1 MRMINYCRCY
11 NFNFHKLLTLI
22 VLILSIST
30 SCSSGGGSNQV
41 LPVLPVILA
50 ELDSFSPADVPPGFA
65 PSGCNS
71 SATVEIWNDANGAEI
86 SNATVGINGVNLT
99 YNASAGIYQG
109 YLSVSPSERVTLSV
123 TIDGESYVTS
133 ATQFAT
139 YPRITSPESGAS
151 WYVGDP
157 HTLTWSDVTSYTDL
171 AYVVGVLD
179 AGDPSKLIWPSDN
192 YLLNL
197 SSDVTST
204 SIPANSMSVGNR
216 LAIAGIMSET
226 INSDYN
232 SYFIDLSVAGLTS
245 VPFNAV
251 PFAAPTNVVATA
263 GDGQISLSWAPV
275 KDALSYNIYWSTTA
289 AQATKAS
296 GTVIAGVTSPAL
308 HEGLSNRTRYYYV
321 VTAVT
326 GTGESTESTPVVSA
340 VPGTTLM
347 GGAVQGYPLP
357 TGHTALGHMIS
368 PLAGMQN
375 SYGSADGIGTA
386 ARFNDPWD
394 IATDGINLYVADALN
409 HTIRKVEIDNGK
421 VTTLAGK
428 PGISG
433 SDNGTGQAARF
444 YYPSGITTDGINLY
458 VADTNNQRIRKIMIS
473 TGEVTTVAGSGSA
486 GVIDGTGLSAG
497 FYDLKAITTDRT
509 NLYVVDFNTIRKIEI
524 STGKVTTLAG
534 STGSYSPWDSYADG
548 TGTAAKFY
556 RPEGITTDGTN
567 LYVADKENS
576 VIRKIVISSGEVTTL
591 AGAAQQSGTNDGAA
605 VYARFVYPTGIT
617 TDGTYLY
624 VTDVNP
630 GYPVSTPYGPSY
642 VTNTMIRMIT
652 IADGSTMTISLP
664 TYFHFAPGITTDG
677 ISLYIVDSTQVIDKW
692 Q

>member
-1 MRMINYCRCY
+1 MTLHVYRDRSVLTMRMMNYCRCY

-22 VLILSIST
+22 VLILSINT
-30 SCSSGGGSNQV
+30 SCTSGGGSNQV

-71 SATVEIWNDANGAEI
+71 SATVGIWNDANGAEI
-86 SNATVGINGVNLT
+86 SNATVDINGVNLA

-123 TIDGESYVTS
+123 AINGESYVTS

-139 YPRITSPESGAS
+139 YPGITSPESGAS

-179 AGDPSKLIWPSDN
+179 AGDPNKLIWPSDN

-232 SYFIDLSVAGLTS
+232 SYFIDLYVAGLTS

-275 KDALSYNIYWSTTA
+275 KDALSYNIYWSPTA

-296 GTVIAGVTSPAL
+296 GTKIAGVTSPAL

-347 GGAVQGYPLP
+347 GDAVQGYPL
-357 TGHTALGHMIS
+357 ALAYKVS
-368 PLAGMQN
+368 ALAGMRDG
-375 SYGSADGIGTA
+375 YGSADGTGTA
-386 ARFNDPWD
+386 ARFYNPGE
-394 IATDGINLYVADALN
+394 ITTDGVNLYVADTQN
-409 HTIRKVEIDNGK
+409 HTIRKVEIASSK
-421 VTTLAGK
+421 VITVAGK
-428 PGISG
+428 AGVSG
-433 SDNGTGQAARF
+433 NAGGTGQAARF
-444 YYPSGITTDGINLY
+444 YYPSGITTDGTYLY
-458 VADTNNQRIRKIMIS
+458 VADTNNHSIRKIVIA
-473 TGEVTTVAGSGSA
+473 TGEVTTLA
-486 GVIDGTGLSAG
+486 AG
-497 FYDLKAITTDRT
+497 FNTPNAITTDGT
-509 NLYVVDFNTIRKIEI
+509 SLFVIEHNMIRKIVI
-524 STGKVTTLAG
+524 STGDVSTLAG
-534 STGSYSPWDSYADG
+534 SAVSNPPWDSFADG
-548 TGTAAKFY
+548 TGTAARFY
-556 RPEGITTDGTN
+556 EPKGITTDGTN
-567 LYVADKENS
+567 LYVADTSNC
-576 VIRKIVISSGEVTTL
+576 VIRKIVISSGVVTTL
-591 AGAAQQSGTNDGAA
+591 AGVAQQAGSSDGT
-605 VYARFVYPTGIT
+605 VSARFVSPTAIT

-624 VTDVNP
+624 VSDVYQ
-630 GYPVSTPYGPSY
+630 GYVPNYVSYPT
-642 VTNTMIRMIT
+642 IREIT
-652 IADGSTMTISLP
+652 IADGLTWTHSPVNYYGSQS
-664 TYFHFAPGITTDG
+664 ITTDG
-677 ISLYIVDSTQVIDKW
+677 ISLYIVDSEGLEKMQ
-692 Q
+692 